1 MIFTKIPNNLASYQ
15 EPLVYEFECGAE
27 EEALDSVEVKILLP
41 DGSLLARKMLHS
53 IESVMAIDIAPYLRQ
68 ALPPTMVAMPESE
81 GVVDAPY
88 NIDVVVE
95 VLGQRS
101 EGRRFVAAKGADNGP
116 LVVLNEQ
123 IKHRTMTYDEFD
135 TIGVLKTDNILVEV
149 VIDAFDKSSPIGY
162 LNYEVEGVGQKVVYV
177 RPAEFDSTLRSMVVT
192 ILCDGEPIESIEY
205 EVRKNLSTA
214 ERIGWLNEH
223 LAPEFY
229 TFPLRKS
236 LLIEAT
242 RRRMA
247 SIWGKE
253 AAAVEQRNELKLI
266 SAYEPEAQI
275 KALSR
280 ILSSEK
286 VWLQRGAEAEAEEL
300 STQRV
305 LIAPSHGVGFLE
317 LDLQA
322 AKRGVWLW

>member
-1 MIFTKIPNNLASYQ
+1 M
-15 EPLVYEFECGAE
+15 VYEFDCGTEGE
-27 EEALDSVEVKILLP
+27 ELEVVEVNILHS
-41 DGSLLARKMLHS
+41 DGEVIARKNLYGVK
-53 IESVMAIDIAPYLRQ
+53 SVTAVDIAPYLRQ
-68 ALPPTMVAMPESE
+68 KMVPTVVSAPDSA

-88 NIDVVVE
+88 NIDVRVE
-95 VLGQRS
+95 VLGVES
-101 EGRRFVAAKGADNGP
+101 ESRHFVAAKIEGDEP
-116 LVVLNEQ
+116 VVLLGEQ

-135 TIGVLKTDNILVEV
+135 TIGLVKKSDCLLEV

-162 LNYEVEGVGQKVVYV
+162 LNFEVEELGQKVVYV
-177 RPAEFDSTLRSMVVT
+177 NPREFDATLRSMVVT
-192 ILCDGEPIESIEY
+192 ILCDGEPVETIEY

-214 ERIGWLNEH
+214 ERIGWLNGH

-253 AAAVEQRNELKLI
+253 AAAVEQHNELKLI

-275 KALSR
+275 KALAN
-280 ILSSEK
+280 ILSSPK
-286 VWLQRGAEAEAEEL
+286 VWLQRGGEAEAVEL
-300 STQRV
+300 ATQRALV
-305 LIAPSHGVGFLE
+305 APSEGVGFIE

-322 AKRGVWLW
+322 AKRGVLLW